1 MPAERRRVAHFLT
14 SRYSESHQNDLTH
27 PIHPIFDFDLW
38 SEPGSRESLEPVL
51 RLASLLLES
60 PASQRFIYSRLYT
73 DHRIQKMYT
82 YTKCRFRRSQAP
94 DDAVERGFQ
103 EATCYVAKRI
113 GYRWE
118 EFMDN
123 AFAITTEIPDPNNE
137 SIESCKIAIKLS
149 LFTWIQRSPV
159 GPRDGSHIG
168 RHRFN
173 LAVTLCHEVAHAIDA
188 LAPSQCG
195 KTRWNAHHYF
205 EDQEKSELGCAWEA
219 EVLGFTA
226 DREINYGET
235 SINAARHSS
244 VRYSHQMLALPGR
257 NRPPSPGLSGYI
269 IPIDYIARIQR
280 QIFWDRSRRTMTML
294 RISTKM
300 EHWICNGEDWV
311 QIFGKDARTGETT
324 VTSLPLTWPVTKQQR
339 TDEQQTGEQRTDEQQ
354 NDQPQTDQESIDR
367 QRTGQQQPLRFLGV
381 FIPPKSP
388 E

>member
-14 SRYSESHQNDLTH
+14 SRYSESHQNDLIH

-60 PASQRFIYSRLYT
+60 PASQRFVYSRLYT
-73 DHRIQKMYT
+73 DHRVIKMCT

-94 DDAVERGFQ
+94 DDAVERGFR
-103 EATCYVAKRI
+103 EATCYVAKRL

-118 EFMDN
+118 EFEYN
-123 AFAITTEIPDPNNE
+123 AFGVTHPIPGPNGG
-137 SIESCKIAIKLS
+137 SIESCRIELKPS
-149 LFTWIQRSPV
+149 HFPWIHRSPV
-159 GPRDGSHIG
+159 GPRDGSHIA

-173 LAVTLCHEVAHAIDA
+173 LAVTLCHEVAHAIDE

-195 KTRWNAHHYF
+195 HQKRTAHHYF
-205 EDQEKSELGCAWEA
+205 EDQKKSELGFAWEA
-219 EVLGFTA
+219 EVLGYTA
-226 DREINYGET
+226 ECEINYGET
-235 SINAARHSS
+235 TINAARHSS
-244 VRYSHQMLALPGR
+244 VRYSRQMLALPGR

-269 IPIDYIARIQR
+269 IPIDYIARVQR

-311 QIFGKDARTGETT
+311 QIVGKDARTGETT
-324 VTSLPLTWPVTKQQR
+324 VTSLPLTRPVTKQQR
-339 TDEQQTGEQRTDEQQ
+339 TDEQQTGQQRSDEQQ
-354 NDQPQTDQESIDR
+354 TDQQQTDQESIDE
-367 QRTGQQQPLRFLGV
+367 QQSDQQQTLRFLGV